1 MPKKAK
7 KLRGRPATGKEP
19 MRSLRVSD
27 AEWELIGKA
36 ADATGIGRSE
46 FIRDAAAQKAKR
58 VLREPRD
65 PG

>member
-1 MPKKAK
+1 
-7 KLRGRPATGKEP
+7 